1 MESIFTSLTTVLSN
15 IRESAKRVSYW
26 LLLIALL
33 LAVTSCQKQKQAA
46 QITRPT
52 PATAT
57 SGPRPPGFPP
67 PVMNQPYPATGVVVL
82 INRKEGWIEIN
93 HEEIKG
99 LMPAM
104 QMEFWVKNRSLLEKV
119 KAGDQI
125 DFTVVETETG
135 EYLTELKRA
144 SNRSPSP

>member
-46 QITRPT
+46 QITQPT
-52 PATAT
+52 PATVT
-57 SGPRPPGFPP
+57 SAAGPPGYPP
-67 PVMNQPYPATGVVVL
+67 PVLNQPYSATGVVVL
-82 INRKEGWIEIN
+82 INRQEGWIEIN
-93 HEEIKG
+93 HDDIEG

-104 QMEFWVKNRSLLEKV
+104 QMEFWVKDKSLLEKV

-144 SNRSPSP
+144 SNRSR